1 MCKFLPTHCLV
12 KMGVETPKGKL
23 IVWCI
28 NVLGFWILNNFLM
41 ILFLKKEF
49 YYVSTFTS
57 RTKQILGICLT
68 LNGSNWIFLH
78 LYIQNTYLL
87 LEFIINMFSSK
98 TLTLKHFE
106 ATILIIDF
114 NTNHFQRQFSADMF
128 FVHTFGRALV
138 THMQILK
145 RSLIIKDNP
154 N

>member
-57 RTKQILGICLT
+57 WTKQILGICLT
-68 LNGSNWIFLH
+68 LNGSNCIFFLH
-78 LYIQNTYLL
+78 YIQTNTYLL

-98 TLTLKHFE
+98 TLTLKYFE
-106 ATILIIDF
+106 ATIPILIKHQTYLWYLRWI
-114 NTNHFQRQFSADMF
+114 NTLQYF
-128 FVHTFGRALV
+128 
-138 THMQILK
+138 K
-145 RSLIIKDNP
+145 RYSWLFINFCS
-154 N
+154 NS